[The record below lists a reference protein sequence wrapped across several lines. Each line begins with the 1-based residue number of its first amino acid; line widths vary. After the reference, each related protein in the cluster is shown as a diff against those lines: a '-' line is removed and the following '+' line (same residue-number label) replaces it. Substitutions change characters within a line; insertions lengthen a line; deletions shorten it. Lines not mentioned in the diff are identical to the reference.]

1 MRNDHKAR
9 HSSSLCLIWQLAE
22 LEARRLNSPVIEPLH
37 LLLGL
42 SKSVDLDL
50 PSIVSK
56 GLLNRD
62 KGLLNRDAV
71 LEECLR
77 EVRRLR
83 SLFSAA
89 GLNGAIFRRGLRC
102 IPTKQDA
109 LVSGPGALHR
119 SRAAREVF
127 AEAEHYA
134 GLREGVVYPVHLL
147 LAVLCTEDPQRD
159 LVLKEVGVSREL
171 LHEVVAQ
178 AALGQGFPVLAAGNE
193 AAGWN

>member
-1 MRNDHKAR
+1 MTRNDHKAR

-22 LEARRLNSPVIEPLH
+22 LEARRLTSPVIEPLH

-56 GLLNRD
+56 ELS
-62 KGLLNRDAV
+62 NRDAV

-89 GLNGAIFRRGLRC
+89 GLNGAIFRRSLRC

-147 LAVLCTEDPQRD
+147 LAVLCAEDPQRD
-159 LVLKEVGVSREL
+159 LVLKETGVSREL

-178 AALGQGFPVLAAGNE
+178 AALGQGSSVPVASNG

>member
-9 HSSSLCLIWQLAE
+9 HSRSLYLIWQLAE
-22 LEARRLNSPVIEPLH
+22 LEARRLDSPVIKPLH
-37 LLLGL
+37 LLLAL
-42 SKSVDLDL
+42 SKSVDVGL

-56 GLLNRD
+56 ELS
-62 KGLLNRDAV
+62 NRDAV

-89 GLNGAIFRRGLRC
+89 GLNGAIFRSLRC

-119 SRAAREVF
+119 SRAAMEVF
-127 AEAEHYA
+127 AAAEHYA
-134 GLREGVVYPVHLL
+134 GLRKCVVYPVYLL

-159 LVLKEVGVSREL
+159 LVFKETGVSRER
-171 LHEVVAQ
+171 LHEVVVQ
-178 AALGQGFPVLAAGNE
+178 AALGQGFPVVAAGNE